1 MISDEAIAEAVATF
15 WSGRIQGTQTA
26 VHDRAF
32 LELIAGDLTAKGYAP
47 HVAQGISDAAA
58 RIGGYFRASKSW
70 DIVCRD
76 DEGRLSVAIEF
87 KSQVDSYGNN
97 ENNRYEEALGSG
109 LDARARYGHAVLLGF
124 VLVLCDEEATTRP
137 TTMVHD
143 EIHPEF
149 RRTSHVD
156 RRALFA
162 RRLTGFRVNQMPFYD
177 AAAIL
182 LVSRDGAHR
191 HLDDPALDLRTFADR
206 LTHRLNGGAPRITAT

>member
-1 MISDEAIAEAVATF
+1 MISDDAIAQAVAAF
-15 WSGRIQGTQTA
+15 WSGRTRGTQAA

-32 LELIAGDLTAKGYAP
+32 LQLIAEDLRTRGYAP
-47 HVAQGISDAAA
+47 HVARGISDHAA
-58 RIGGYFRASKSW
+58 RVGGYFRASKSW

-76 DEGRLSVAIEF
+76 GEGQLSVAIEF

-143 EIHPEF
+143 EISPEF
-149 RRTSHVD
+149 RQTSHVD

-162 RRLTGFRVNQMPFYD
+162 RRLTQFKLNQMPFYD

-182 LVSRDGAHR
+182 LVSRDGGHR
-191 HLDDPALDLRTFADR
+191 HLSDPALDLRTFVDR
-206 LTHRLNGGAPRITAT
+206 LLHRP